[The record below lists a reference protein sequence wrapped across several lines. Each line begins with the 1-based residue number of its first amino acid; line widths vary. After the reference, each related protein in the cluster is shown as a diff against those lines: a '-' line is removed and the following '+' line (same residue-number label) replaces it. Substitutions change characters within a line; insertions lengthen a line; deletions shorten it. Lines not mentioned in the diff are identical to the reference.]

1 MGMNFRLSI
10 EAADK
15 SSHTR
20 PHGALFL
27 FNVCDRDS
35 FLYMIALLQKLKP
48 VFNSNTIRYL
58 VGTQRDQ
65 RSGNVDEPNETNIEE
80 AVTLAV
86 KNLMRYRETSATTSE
101 GVQGAFMSVIYDVHR
116 LGLRLEDQSLIRNLG
131 SFVSLPRMKEDIL
144 INFSR
149 KLSLDS
155 DSSEYASELSCA
167 ECDINDFVN
176 SPDVG
181 LDESAMD
188 EAAVDRIASE
198 DQRVDDLEI
207 SSKDNTCYRL

>member
-1 MGMNFRLSI
+1 MY
-10 EAADK
+10 
-15 SSHTR
+15 
-20 PHGALFL
+20 LF
-27 FNVCDRDS
+27 
-35 FLYMIALLQKLKP
+35 IA
-48 VFNSNTIRYL
+48 
-58 VGTQRDQ
+58 
-65 RSGNVDEPNETNIEE
+65 
-80 AVTLAV
+80 
-86 KNLMRYRETSATTSE
+86 
-101 GVQGAFMSVIYDVHR
+101 DVHR

-207 SSKDNTCYRL
+207 SSKDNTCYRLWPPLLISLPITHSVYNQVYIFKPDLA